1 MLVAM
6 YVSADTESNK
16 VCELHIHVFD
26 KSIIPRTN
34 MPHEKRCTTKCCL
47 LKWSHFLDWY
57 EIYYL
62 AWKNSLQ
69 GNESGSLATQ
79 KMVWWFSTIRCAHL
93 QSFFGIFFCSEEMIT
108 LIFPWLLVFY
118 KINDYA
124 FSFACLLVF
133 KGIKKKNH
141 ESYFEKSSE
150 LNVHCFSQ

>member
-16 VCELHIHVFD
+16 VRELHIHVFD

-62 AWKNSLQ
+62 AWKKQFTGQWVRISSYAENGLVIQ
-69 GNESGSLATQ
+69 HYKVCTFT
-79 KMVWWFSTIRCAHL
+79 KV
-93 QSFFGIFFCSEEMIT
+93 FFVFFCSEEMIT